1 MKRNS
6 LLFVIILSVSVIFA
20 SWILSAAVTPKDV
33 NKALEPF
40 YQTLSYIL
48 NTYYQK
54 DEVDLNKL
62 MDSAIDGLVKG
73 LRDDFSYY
81 ENPEAMEEKQIELE
95 GEYGGLG
102 IEVTYDSEYK
112 AVKVI
117 SPMYGTPAWKAGLKA
132 NDRIVTIDDQPVSE
146 MEYME
151 AVRKLRGQP
160 GTTVKIKVVRE
171 GVDSLLTFE
180 LVREKIQ
187 IIPVKHALIETT
199 KGRVGYTLIT
209 RFGAKTSEEMAEALN
224 DIFDKGVK
232 GLIVDLRDNPGGYLN
247 SAIEVASYFIDKGI
261 VVKTKNAYGV
271 EEVYE
276 SKGNNYPN
284 VPIVVLVNGG
294 SASAS
299 EILTG
304 ALKDYQIAKIV
315 GQKTFGKGSVQTG
328 FPLSNGGTLYLTTA
342 HYMTPSGKDIHKIG
356 IDPDVFVQ
364 EATDTERQSAAVD
377 YTKKVIEL
385 DMNDPYIIKG
395 LEVLLEMV
403 K

>member
-6 LLFVIILSVSVIFA
+6 LIFVIVMAISVIVA
-20 SWILSAAVTPKDV
+20 SLILSAAVTTKDV

-54 DEVDLNKL
+54 DSINLNKL

-73 LRDDFSYY
+73 LGDDFSYY
-81 ENPEAMEEKQIELE
+81 ENPEGVEEKQIEME

-112 AVKVI
+112 AVKVV
-117 SPMYGTPAWKAGLKA
+117 SPMYGTPAWRAGLKA
-132 NDRIVTIDDQPVSE
+132 GDRIVSIDDQPVSE

-151 AVRKLRGQP
+151 AVRKLRGKP
-160 GTTVKIKVVRE
+160 GTTVRIKILRE

-187 IIPVKHALIETT
+187 IIPVKHAFIETT
-199 KGRVGYTLIT
+199 KGRIGYTLIT

-224 DIFDKGVK
+224 EIFARGVK
-232 GLIVDLRDNPGGYLN
+232 GLILDLRDNPGGYLN
-247 SAIEVASYFIDKGI
+247 SAIEVASYFIDKGL
-261 VVKTKNAYGV
+261 VVKTKNAYGI

-284 VPIVVLVNGG
+284 VPIVVLVNKG

-304 ALKDYQIAKIV
+304 ALKDYEIAKIV

-356 IDPDVFVQ
+356 IEPDVYVE
-364 EATDTERQSAAVD
+364 EATMTKRESAAVD
-377 YTKKVIEL
+377 YTKKVIEI
-385 DMNDPYIIKG
+385 DMSDPYLVKG
-395 LEVLLEMV
+395 LEVLLGMI

>member
-6 LLFVIILSVSVIFA
+6 LIFVIVIAISVIVA
-20 SWILSAAVTPKDV
+20 SLILSAAVTTKDV

-48 NTYYQK
+48 NAYYQK
-54 DEVDLNKL
+54 DDINLNKL

-73 LRDDFSYY
+73 LGDDFSYY
-81 ENPEAMEEKQIELE
+81 ENPEGVEEKQIEME

-112 AVKVI
+112 AVKVV
-117 SPMYGTPAWKAGLKA
+117 SPMYGTPAWRAGLKA
-132 NDRIVTIDDQPVSE
+132 GDRIVSIDDEPVSE

-160 GTTVKIKVVRE
+160 GTTVRIKILRD

-187 IIPVKHALIETT
+187 IIPVKHAFVETT
-199 KGRVGYTLIT
+199 KGRIGYTLIT

-224 DIFDKGVK
+224 DIFARGVK
-232 GLIVDLRDNPGGYLN
+232 GLILDLRDNPGGYLN
-247 SAIEVASYFIDKGI
+247 SAIEVASYFIDKGV
-261 VVKTKNAYGV
+261 VVKTKNGYGI

-284 VPIVVLVNGG
+284 VPIVVLVNKG

-304 ALKDYQIAKIV
+304 ALKDYEIAKIV
-315 GQKTFGKGSVQTG
+315 GEKTFGKGSVQTG

-356 IDPDVFVQ
+356 IEPDVYVE
-364 EATDTERQSAAVD
+364 EATTTKRESAAVD
-377 YTKKVIEL
+377 YTKKIIEI
-385 DMNDPYIIKG
+385 DMGDPYIVKG
-395 LEVLLEMV
+395 LEVLLGMI